1 MADIT
6 VQNLTK
12 YYGDRLILK
21 DISFDIQP
29 GEKVAILGANGAGT
43 TTLLNILTG
52 RLSYDGGHVAF
63 GQGRTAG
70 VIDQMPDFP
79 PESTVEDILRLAF
92 KESDEVAAAMDALTD
107 EMTRK
112 PDDASL
118 LKRYAQL
125 ETRLEILGGY
135 NRDYEINRVCNGL
148 EIAQEMRSQKFDL
161 LSGGEKTRI
170 NLARIILEQTDVLL
184 LDEPTNHLDM
194 DAVDWLGNYL
204 ENYRGTVLIIS
215 HDRWFIDQCCDRVI
229 EIHDCTCDFYNGNY
243 SYYAV
248 ERERRREE
256 QLKHHEHEL
265 AEKKRLEATA
275 RSMHEHGTEHLA
287 KRAASIEKR
296 IARMKVTDRPKT
308 DKKMNVTFGDPNY
321 ETEEVLKIRDITK
334 SYDGREILHN
344 VSFNIRNRERVAL
357 LGANGAGKTTMLK
370 ILLGEEVPDGGVIRK
385 GVGLK
390 PAYLPQQVYF
400 ANPHR
405 NLIDTLIYDKNVS
418 MQVARNRL
426 GSFQFTGETQLKTVD
441 MLSGGEK
448 SRLRLCE
455 LMYDPLNLLILDEPT
470 NHLDLASREWI
481 EEAVEAFD
489 GTLLFVSHD
498 RYFVERFAT
507 RVLYLENGHLT
518 DFIGSYSAF
527 LDWRAKGGGALP
539 EATPAPAPK
548 KKKAAVPTL
557 DDVPKPPE
565 KPKRTGGTK
574 NLQKL
579 LNTLERE
586 ISQLETQS
594 SDLEQQMV
602 DAASDSGKLL
612 ELMTE
617 KEACDEK
624 LAAKMDEWEAVAAEL
639 EELQ

>member
-29 GEKVAILGANGAGT
+29 GEKVAILGANGAGK

-256 QLKHHEHEL
+256 QLKHYEHEL

-308 DKKMNVTFGDPNY
+308 DKKMTVTFGDPNY
-321 ETEEVLKIRDITK
+321 ET
-334 SYDGREILHN
+334 
-344 VSFNIRNRERVAL
+344 
-357 LGANGAGKTTMLK
+357 
-370 ILLGEEVPDGGVIRK
+370 EEVPDGGVIRK

-539 EATPAPAPK
+539 EAAPAPAPK

>member
-12 YYGDRLILK
+12 YYGDRLILN
-21 DISFDIQP
+21 DISFDIQE
-29 GEKVAILGANGAGT
+29 GEKVAVLGSNGAGK

-52 RLSYDGGHVAF
+52 RLPYDKGHAGF

-70 VIDQMPDFP
+70 VIDQLPDFP
-79 PESTVEDILRLAF
+79 EDITVEEVLRLAF
-92 KESDEVAAAMDALTD
+92 KESYDVAAAMDELTD
-107 EMTRK
+107 EMSRR

-118 LKRYAQL
+118 LKRYARL
-125 ETRLEILGGY
+125 ETRLELLGGY
-135 NRDYEINRVCNGL
+135 NRDFEVDRVCNGL
-148 EIAQEMRSQKFDL
+148 EIPQSMRSQPFEV

-170 NLARIILEQTDVLL
+170 NLARIILEHTDILL

-194 DAVDWLGNYL
+194 EAVDWLGKYL
-204 ENYRGTVLIIS
+204 ESYSGTVLIIS

-229 EIHDCTCDFYNGNY
+229 ELHDCTCDFYNGNY

-296 IARMKVTDRPKT
+296 IARMTVTDRPKT
-308 DKKMNVTFGDPNY
+308 EHRMAVRFGDPGY
-321 ETEEVLKIRDITK
+321 ETEEVLKVKDVNK
-334 SYDGREILHN
+334 SYGSREIFKD
-344 VSFNIRNRERVAL
+344 VTFNIRNRERVAL
-357 LGANGAGKTTMLK
+357 LGANGAGKTTLLK
-370 ILLGEEVPDGGVIRK
+370 ILIGEETPDSGAVRK

-400 ANPHR
+400 PNPHR

-418 MQVARNRL
+418 MQTARDRL
-426 GSFQFTGETQLKTVD
+426 GAFQFSGETQLKTVE

-455 LMYDPLNLLILDEPT
+455 LMYDPLNFLILDEPT
-470 NHLDLASREWI
+470 NHLDLSSREWI

-507 RVLYLENGHLT
+507 RVLYLEDGKLT
-518 DFIGSYSAF
+518 DFIGTYKQF
-527 LDWRAKGGGALP
+527 LEYRKTGAAPEPPRATAQKQ
-539 EATPAPAPK
+539 K
-548 KKKAAVPTL
+548 KKPSAPTL
-557 DDVPKPPE
+557 SDVPELRKPQ
-565 KPKRTGGTK
+565 KRTGGTK
-574 NLQKL
+574 NLQKQL
-579 LNTLERE
+579 SLLERE
-586 ISQLETQS
+586 ISQLERESSELEQEMVYAS
-594 SDLEQQMV
+594 SD
-602 DAASDSGKLL
+602 SKKLL
-612 ELMTE
+612 ELMDKKE
-617 KEACDEK
+617 KCDEI
-624 LAAKMDEWEAVAAEL
+624 LAARMDEWEAVAAEL
-639 EELQ
+639 EEAQP